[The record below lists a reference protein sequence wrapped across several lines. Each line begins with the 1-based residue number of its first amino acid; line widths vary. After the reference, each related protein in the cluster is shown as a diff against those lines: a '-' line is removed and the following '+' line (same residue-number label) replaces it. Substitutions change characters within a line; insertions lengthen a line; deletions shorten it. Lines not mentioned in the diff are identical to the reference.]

1 MKFKKKV
8 KTRWHQQRLRDSFFK
23 EAKIKGYRSR
33 SAIKLIDINKKFRI
47 FKKGHNVLD
56 IGAAPGG
63 WSQVLSE
70 HIYSKKLLNVIVGI
84 DIKRIKPVKNIIFIK
99 KDIFDKNFND
109 FLKKYFPRGVDLIVS
124 DAAPSTSGNKSQD
137 HINSLKLCQT
147 TFKISLNILNTGGFL
162 ILKIFQGKEIELFLN
177 IVKEKFL
184 SVNLYKPKSSQKKS
198 KEIFIIAKFFK

>member
-1 MKFKKKV
+1 MRFKKKV

-47 FKKGHNVLD
+47 LKKGQDALD

-63 WSQVLSE
+63 WSQILSE
-70 HIYSKKLLNVIVGI
+70 HIYSNKLLNIIVGV

-99 KDIFDKNFND
+99 KDIFDKNFHD
-109 FLKKYFPRGVDLIVS
+109 ILKKYFPRGVDLIVS
-124 DAAPSTSGNKSQD
+124 DAAPSTSGNKSHD

-147 TFKISLNILNTGGFL
+147 TFEIASNILNTGGFL
-162 ILKIFQGKEIELFLN
+162 VLKIFQGKEIELFVN
-177 IVKEKFL
+177 MVKEKFL
-184 SVNLYKPKSSQKKS
+184 NFSLYKPKSSQNKS